1 MNLSKGKDTNIP
13 SKRLNVV
20 SLERDNEK
28 LSAITKYL
36 KADLEN

>member
-1 MNLSKGKDTNIP
+1 MNSSKGIDTNIP
-13 SKRLNVV
+13 SKRLNED

-28 LSAITKYL
+28 LSAISKYL